1 MFTRRSSFSP
11 RSACMSRVSCQFPVA
26 SSQLTITTEHGHRV
40 STTGN
45 GALTTDNLLEMGE
58 KSEGKISAPGDL
70 LRHCADLR
78 LCWIEENSVHRATY
92 CAIAWIIIAR
102 AGWRKSQ
109 CTGRPT
115 APIITRYRCFLPDL
129 AGLAGL
135 RRVGP
140 GTGTILPSIDPPSLG
155 PHNPVES
162 QLNFFGV
169 DKHRIRPGKTVSFTH
184 GPARSL

>member
-1 MFTRRSSFSP
+1 MFTRRRSFSP
-11 RSACMSRVSCQFPVA
+11 RRACMSRVSCQFSVA

-78 LCWIEENSVHRATY
+78 LCWIEENSVHRATD
-92 CAIAWIIIAR
+92 CAIARITAC
-102 AGWRKSQ
+102 AGRRKSQ

-115 APIITRYRCFLPDL
+115 APIITRYRCFL
-129 AGLAGL
+129 
-135 RRVGP
+135 
-140 GTGTILPSIDPPSLG
+140 
-155 PHNPVES
+155 
-162 QLNFFGV
+162 
-169 DKHRIRPGKTVSFTH
+169 
-184 GPARSL
+184 

>member
-1 MFTRRSSFSP
+1 MNQCSP
-11 RSACMSRVSCQFPVA
+11 VEVHSLREARALSRVSCQFSVA

-140 GTGTILPSIDPPSLG
+140 GTGTILSLNTLLRRTA
-155 PHNPVES
+155 PLHPCKTCPQYS
-162 QLNFFGV
+162 LQL
-169 DKHRIRPGKTVSFTH
+169 T
-184 GPARSL
+184 

>member
-1 MFTRRSSFSP
+1 MNQCSP
-11 RSACMSRVSCQFPVA
+11 VEVHSLREARALSRVSCQFSVA

-109 CTGRPT
+109 CTGAPT
-115 APIITRYRCFLPDL
+115 APLRGSPLVLDGGKLRAPGDL
-129 AGLAGL
+129 L
-135 RRVGP
+135 RHCADHRLCWTEENSVHRA
-140 GTGTILPSIDPPSLG
+140 TYCA
-155 PHNPVES
+155 HN
-162 QLNFFGV
+162 
-169 DKHRIRPGKTVSFTH
+169 
-184 GPARSL
+184 